1 MDIKMQITMLTPSKI
16 LFKPLRAQRKVE
28 SINRGGG
35 RLTRGVGDRDRDLAA
50 GCLVNSYF
58 LSLSPCPSSSPF
70 LAFSLS
76 LYLPVS
82 PCMPVPAAAP

>member
-1 MDIKMQITMLTPSKI
+1 MDIKMQKTMSTTSKI

>member
-1 MDIKMQITMLTPSKI
+1 MQITMTTASKI

-28 SINRGGG
+28 CINRGGG

>member
-1 MDIKMQITMLTPSKI
+1 MFYLYCIVSAES
-16 LFKPLRAQRKVE
+16 RAGDMEIVP
-28 SINRGGG
+28 NRGGG